1 MKSKIEDLLA
11 YIDDVES
18 HFHVDN
24 FFDEDNF
31 TKAKLF
37 KEYINFF
44 AGHELLCVE
53 KVNRKRF

>member
-31 TKAKLF
+31 TEAKLF
-37 KEYINFF
+37 EEYIIF
-44 AGHELLCVE
+44 LLVMNITVCG
-53 KVNRKRF
+53 KG